1 MGTRKSILKN
11 TLALAIPN
19 VLNPIVSFVLVL
31 AISRYLGV
39 EGLGQFSLVLSY
51 IGIFATLASLGL
63 ADLVVREVARRPDQA
78 HEFLFNTG
86 LFGTISSLAALVLM
100 DIMVAVMG
108 YEKQV
113 VQAAFIC
120 SFSLVAST
128 AITYLEAI
136 FRSFEKAEFV
146 AFTYVVENIV
156 RVGACILL
164 LLSGYGIVAL
174 FVAVLASRIFAF
186 VLMFGLYVRVMG
198 MPGGTLNRDMW
209 RLLARESATFTSIAI
224 FSTIHLSLDQIMLS
238 KLKSVEAVGIYS
250 AADRLLDM
258 CRTLPLAFAAALL
271 PFLTKEYSMGLDRL
285 RQLSIYSTRYLLL
298 ASLPI
303 VAGTAILADDMIAL
317 IYGAEFSASGP
328 VLRLHIF
335 SLIPF
340 SLVFF
345 LAQLLIATD
354 NQRVDLAINVV
365 AAGINFVLNL
375 LLIPIL
381 AELGAALA
389 TLITVVIFN
398 QIQWWYIRKHL
409 FSIPI
414 FNLLPKALLATGIMG
429 AVTYLL
435 RDWNLFLN
443 VALSAGVYFLLLF
456 LLKALSPEESEFLK
470 KVLLSQRNRSDT

>member
-1 MGTRKSILKN
+1 MGNGKSILKN

-19 VLNPIVSFVLVL
+19 ILNPIVSFVLVL

-63 ADLVVREVARRPDQA
+63 ADLVVREVARRPQEA
-78 HEFLFNTG
+78 HVFLFNSG
-86 LFGTISSLAALVLM
+86 LFGTLSSLAALVLM
-100 DIMVAVMG
+100 DILVAAMG
-108 YEKQV
+108 YEAQV

-128 AITYLEAI
+128 AITYLEGI
-136 FRSFEKAEFV
+136 FRSFEKAEYV
-146 AFTYVVENIV
+146 AFTYVVENIG
-156 RVGACILL
+156 RVGSCVLL
-164 LLSGYGIVAL
+164 LLMGYGIVAL
-174 FVAVLASRIFAF
+174 FIAILASRIFAC
-186 VLMFGLYVRVMG
+186 VLMFGFYLKVIG
-198 MPGGTLNRDMW
+198 IPECTFNWDTW
-209 RLLARESATFTSIAI
+209 RMLARESATFTSIAI

-271 PFLTKEYSMGLDRL
+271 PFLTKEYSVSKERL
-285 RQLSIYSTRYLLL
+285 RRLSIYSTRYLLIG
-298 ASLPI
+298 SLPI
-303 VAGTAILADDMIAL
+303 VAGTAILADKMIAL
-317 IYGAEFSASGP
+317 IYGPEFAASGP

-354 NQRVDLAINVV
+354 NQRVDLAVNIV
-365 AAGINFVLNL
+365 AAGINFLLNL
-375 LLIPIL
+375 VFIPIL
-381 AELGAALA
+381 AELGAVLA
-389 TLITVVIFN
+389 TLITVLIFN
-398 QIQWWYIRKHL
+398 QLQWWYIRKHV

-429 AVTYLL
+429 VVTYLL
-435 RDWNLFLN
+435 REWNLFFN
-443 VALSAGVYFLLLF
+443 VAVSGGVYFVLLF
-456 LLKALSPEESEFLK
+456 LLKTLSPEESAFLK
-470 KVLLSQRNRSDT
+470 KVLLSQRSGSGT